1 MDKVQF
7 ESVTADTVKPV
18 MEQKCSYYN
27 SQIECLRDLINGD
40 GQLGD
45 GVSIES
51 ISKQRQSLLQGLA
64 VEIGGDLSLLARI
77 RVQIYGSKYYMDL
90 FDSFSFYLKDL
101 INVLRLYASAE
112 TRSNFV

>member
-1 MDKVQF
+1 MNKIQF
-7 ESVTADTVKPV
+7 DSMTAENVKEV

-27 SQIECLRDLINGD
+27 SQLEALRDLAGSS
-40 GQLGD
+40 
-45 GVSIES
+45 VET
-51 ISKQRQSLLQGLA
+51 ISNQRQSLLQGMA
-64 VEIGGDLSLLARI
+64 VDIGGDLSLLAKI
-77 RVQIYGSKYYMDL
+77 KIQIYGSKYYMDL